1 MSRQKKKSEVKGG
14 FLSFLAGFILLLVI
28 AVFAADKLG
37 IFSTEDLK
45 SLINPGSTK
54 VSDDLTVHFID
65 VGQGDSSLI
74 ISEGEAMLIDTG
86 EKEYS
91 DTVLKYMKEQG
102 VKKLDYLV
110 LSHPHS
116 DHMGGAA
123 NIINGIEVK
132 NVIAPKVSD
141 EMTPDTKVYEKFLDA
156 VEDNDLKITKAVP
169 GDKYEV
175 GQAEAEILS
184 PVDDDYNDLNDW
196 SAAVLLKHGE
206 DSFMFTGDLTS
217 KVENDMAEDGRL
229 EKVDVLKVAHHGSK
243 TSTKKKF
250 LELVSP
256 KYGVIMCDGTSYNHP
271 NEETVER
278 LNKFGVKIYRTDL
291 NGTVVFTSGKDG
303 LSVKTER

>member
-175 GQAEAEILS
+175 GQAEAERLS

>member
-1 MSRQKKKSEVKGG
+1 MSKQKKKSEIKGG

-37 IFSTEDLK
+37 IFSIEDLK
-45 SLINPGSTK
+45 SLISPGSTT
-54 VSDDLTVHFID
+54 VSNDLTVHFIN

-91 DTVLKYMKEQG
+91 DTVLEYMEEQG

-123 NIINGIEVK
+123 NIINGIEVE
-132 NVIAPKVSD
+132 NVIAPRVSD
-141 EMTPDTKVYEKFLDA
+141 KMTPDTKVYEKFLDA
-156 VEDNDLKITKAVP
+156 VEDNGLKITKAVP

-184 PVDDDYNDLNDW
+184 PVEDDYSDLNDW

-206 DSFMFTGDLTS
+206 DSFLFTGDITS
-217 KVENDMAEDGRL
+217 KVENDIIKDGRL
-229 EKVDVLKVAHHGSK
+229 ERIDVLKVAHHGSK
-243 TSTKKKF
+243 TSSGKKF

-256 KYGVIMCDGTSYNHP
+256 EYGVIMCDGTSYNHP
-271 NEETVER
+271 NDEIVKR
-278 LNKFGVKIYRTDL
+278 LEKYGVKIYRTDL
-291 NGTVVFTSGKDG
+291 NGTVVFTSGKNG
-303 LSVKTER
+303 LSVKAER